1 MKEVVGKT
9 GMFYGEGQMSR
20 EDVQT
25 RVAAQRLDLK
35 PFTQLGSFLPDLEER
50 HNMLE

>member
-1 MKEVVGKT
+1 MKEVLEKT
-9 GMFYGEGQMSR
+9 GMFYEEGQMSR

-35 PFTQLGSFLPDLEER
+35 PFSMLGDYLLDLDG
-50 HNMLE
+50 